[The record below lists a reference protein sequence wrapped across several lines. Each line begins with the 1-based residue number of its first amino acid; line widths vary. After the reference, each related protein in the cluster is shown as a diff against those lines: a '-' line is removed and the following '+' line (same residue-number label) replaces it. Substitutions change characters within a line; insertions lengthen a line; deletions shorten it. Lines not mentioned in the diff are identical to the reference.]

1 MFLTL
6 FQIETSLFNVSKKLS
21 LIPGVRQMKLSRGL
35 FSILFLLACAP
46 LFAQDDTDSKDR
58 TNPLYEP
65 VAVVQRLSYDNFKNI
80 KLITVAVMNYGG
92 GEAEFNRLVEGYADA
107 TALYFSHDYKK
118 AADAFTKNEKD
129 IQEVSLKLAAKYK
142 QDSEALNR
150 EIIKR
155 NVAARVMK
163 SVKGE
168 KPSDAD
174 FTAEKFISQAAE
186 SIAKANDAY
195 VRVRP
200 VPAISLYR
208 RAKLQC
214 IAYYDVLGVKEVNGQ
229 KLSDRFERD
238 QADAKNKIY
247 VSKEKKN

>member
-1 MFLTL
+1 
-6 FQIETSLFNVSKKLS
+6 
-21 LIPGVRQMKLSRGL
+21 MKLSRGL
-35 FSILFLLACAP
+35 FSIMFLLACAP

-92 GEAEFNRLVEGYADA
+92 GQEEFNRLVEGYADA

-129 IQEVSLKLAAKYK
+129 IQEVSMKLAAKYK
-142 QDSEALNR
+142 LDAESLNK

-155 NVAARVMK
+155 NISVRVMK

-174 FTAEKFISQAAE
+174 LTSEKLISQAAE
-186 SIAKANDAY
+186 SIAKANDSY

-208 RAKLQC
+208 RAKDQC
-214 IAYYDVLGVKEVNGQ
+214 IAYYDVLGIKEANGQ
-229 KLSDRFERD
+229 KLADRFEREK
-238 QADAKNKIY
+238 ADNKNRIY

>member
-1 MFLTL
+1 
-6 FQIETSLFNVSKKLS
+6 
-21 LIPGVRQMKLSRGL
+21 MKLLRGL

-46 LFAQDDTDSKDR
+46 LFAQEDTDIKDK

-65 VAVVQRLSYDNFKNI
+65 IAVVQRLSYDNFKNI

-92 GEAEFNRLVEGYADA
+92 GDAEFNRLVEGYAEA

-142 QDSEALNR
+142 QDSETLNK

-155 NVAARVMK
+155 NVTIRVMK
-163 SVKGE
+163 SVKAE
-168 KPSDAD
+168 KPTDAD
-174 FTAEKFISQAAE
+174 MTAEKFISQAAE

-200 VPAISLYR
+200 VPAINLYR

>member
-1 MFLTL
+1 
-6 FQIETSLFNVSKKLS
+6 
-21 LIPGVRQMKLSRGL
+21 MKLLRGI

-46 LFAQDDTDSKDR
+46 LFAQDDSDIKDS

-129 IQEVSLKLAAKYK
+129 IREVSLKLAAKYK
-142 QDSEALNR
+142 QDAEVLSR
-150 EIIKR
+150 EIIKK
-155 NVAARVMK
+155 NVTLRVMK

-168 KPSDAD
+168 KLSDGD
-174 FTAEKFISQAAE
+174 LTSEKFVSQASE
-186 SIAKANDAY
+186 STAKANDAY
-195 VRVRP
+195 VRTRP
-200 VPAISLYR
+200 VQAISLYR
-208 RAKLQC
+208 RAKEQC
-214 IAYYDVLGVKEVNGQ
+214 IQYYDVLGIKELNGQ
-229 KLSDRFERD
+229 KLADRFERD
-238 QADAKNKIY
+238 KADAKNKIY

>member
-1 MFLTL
+1 
-6 FQIETSLFNVSKKLS
+6 
-21 LIPGVRQMKLSRGL
+21 MKLLRGL
-35 FSILFLLACAP
+35 FSIMFLLACAP
-46 LFAQDDTDSKDR
+46 LFAQDDTEIKDR

-107 TALYFSHDYKK
+107 TSLYFSHDYKK
-118 AADAFTKNEKD
+118 AADAFTRNEKD
-129 IQEVSLKLAAKYK
+129 IKEVSMKLAAKYK
-142 QDSEALNR
+142 QDSEGLNK

-155 NVAARVMK
+155 SVSTRVMK

-168 KPSDAD
+168 KLSDAD
-174 FTAEKFISQAAE
+174 QTSEKLISQAAE

-200 VPAISLYR
+200 VSAIGLYR
-208 RAKLQC
+208 RAKEYC
-214 IAYYDVLGVKEVNGQ
+214 ILYYDVLGIKEANGQ
-229 KLSDRFERD
+229 KLADRFERD
-238 QADAKNKIY
+238 KADTKNKIY